1 MLNRKLKMKE
11 GEEVRYQQL
20 LAVTLAYHTR
30 LNATSKKALFNY
42 ASKTPKKTQNQSN
55 VNYIF
60 KNLNIDTP
68 TNMYVYRTNDKV
80 HVKIYPH
87 KI

>member
-1 MLNRKLKMKE
+1 MLNCKLKMKE

-30 LNATSKKALFNY
+30 LNATSKTGFVQICFKN
-42 ASKTPKKTQNQSN
+42 SEKTQNQSN

-60 KNLNIDTP
+60 KSLNIDTP
-68 TNMYVYRTNDKV
+68 TSMYVYWTNDKV